1 MYAIFEKLCKEHG
14 VTPYRVSKDTG
25 IATATLSDWKTGK
38 SQPKSD
44 KMKILAAYFGV
55 SQDYLETGEE
65 SPAAPGVEF
74 VREECKRRGISIAQ
88 LEKDLGFSNGY
99 LNPKKN
105 NGITYK
111 RAKLIAEY
119 LNVDINLVLGEDAGE
134 ENIPHQE
141 HYTDPETAK
150 IAEGAAT
157 NRKLRALFSMQCD
170 MNPDEIDAFYNL
182 ALTMHQ
188 KAERLDQDD
197 PC

>member
-1 MYAIFEKLCKEHG
+1 MYDIFAQLCTERG

-38 SQPKSD
+38 SQPKAD
-44 KMKILAAYFGV
+44 KMKVLAEYFGV
-55 SQDYLETGEE
+55 SKEYLE
-65 SPAAPGVEF
+65 S
-74 VREECKRRGISIAQ
+74 
-88 LEKDLGFSNGY
+88 
-99 LNPKKN
+99 
-105 NGITYK
+105 
-111 RAKLIAEY
+111 
-119 LNVDINLVLGEDAGE
+119 GE

-182 ALTMHQ
+182 SLTMHQ